1 MASRGNTQ
9 HTVRLAPHVEH
20 ELARLAKER
29 RISHAE
35 LMREAIVQ
43 HLFGEIWLARCNAVL
58 NESVQRCEDAQR
70 HLEDRIR
77 ALIDGKPVAVA
88 VEAST
93 VAVREAE
100 ARLMKHIDERLTRVA
115 QGLVAVIE
123 GRAEGRSKPAEGR
136 EGI

>member
-1 MASRGNTQ
+1 MASRGNAQ
-9 HTVRLAPHVEH
+9 HTVRLPPHVEH

-29 RISHAE
+29 RITHAE

-43 HLFGEIWLARCNAVL
+43 HLFGEVWLARCNAVL
-58 NESVQRCEDAQR
+58 DESVRRGEESQRRLDAR
-70 HLEDRIR
+70 LH
-77 ALIDGKPVAVA
+77 ALIDGKPVAIS

-93 VAVREAE
+93 LAVREAE

-123 GRAEGRSKPAEGR
+123 GKTEGRSKPAERR
-136 EGI
+136 EGT

>member
-20 ELARLAKER
+20 ELARLASER

-43 HLFGEIWLARCNAVL
+43 HLFGEVWLARCNAVL
-58 NESVQRCEDAQR
+58 DESVRRCEDAQR
-70 HLEDRIR
+70 QLEDRIH
-77 ALIDGKPVAVA
+77 ALLDGKPVAIS

-93 VAVREAE
+93 LAVREAE

-123 GRAEGRSKPAEGR
+123 GKTEGRSKPEERR

>member
-20 ELARLAKER
+20 ELARVAKER
-29 RISHAE
+29 RISRAE

-43 HLFGEIWLARCNAVL
+43 HLFGEVWLARCNAVL
-58 NESVQRCEDAQR
+58 DDSIRRGEETQRRLDAR
-70 HLEDRIR
+70 LH
-77 ALIDGKPVAVA
+77 ALIDGKPVAIS

-93 VAVREAE
+93 LAVREAE

-123 GRAEGRSKPAEGR
+123 GKTEGRSKPAEGR
-136 EGI
+136 EGT

>member
-20 ELARLAKER
+20 ELARLAGER
-29 RISHAE
+29 RITHAE

-43 HLFGEIWLARCNAVL
+43 HLFGEVWLARCNAVL
-58 NESVQRCEDAQR
+58 NESVRRCEDAQR
-70 HLEDRIR
+70 HLEDRIH
-77 ALIDGKPVAVA
+77 ALLDGKPVAIA

-93 VAVREAE
+93 LAVREAE

>member
-20 ELARLAKER
+20 ELARLAGER
-29 RISHAE
+29 RITHAE

-43 HLFGEIWLARCNAVL
+43 HLFGEVWLARCNAVL
-58 NESVQRCEDAQR
+58 NESIRRGEETQRSLDAR
-70 HLEDRIR
+70 LH
-77 ALIDGKPVAVA
+77 ALLDGKPVAVA
-88 VEAST
+88 VDAST
-93 VAVREAE
+93 VAVRESE

-123 GRAEGRSKPAEGR
+123 GRTERR
-136 EGI
+136 EGA

>member
-20 ELARLAKER
+20 ELARLAGER

-43 HLFGEIWLARCNAVL
+43 HLFGEVWLARCNAVL
-58 NESVQRCEDAQR
+58 DESVRRCEDAQR
-70 HLEDRIR
+70 QLEDRIH
-77 ALIDGKPVAVA
+77 ALLDGKPVAIS

-93 VAVREAE
+93 LAVREAE

-123 GRAEGRSKPAEGR
+123 GKTERR
-136 EGI
+136 EGA

>member
-20 ELARLAKER
+20 ELARLAGER
-29 RISHAE
+29 RITHAE

-43 HLFGEIWLARCNAVL
+43 HLFGEVWLARCNAVL

-77 ALIDGKPVAVA
+77 ALIDGKPVAIS

-93 VAVREAE
+93 LAVREAE

-123 GRAEGRSKPAEGR
+123 GKTEGRSKPAEGR
-136 EGI
+136 EGT

>member
-1 MASRGNTQ
+1 MVSRGNTQ

-20 ELARLAKER
+20 ELARLAGER
-29 RISHAE
+29 RITHAE

-43 HLFGEIWLARCNAVL
+43 HLFGEVWLARCNAVL
-58 NESVQRCEDAQR
+58 DESVRRCEDAQR

-77 ALIDGKPVAVA
+77 ALIDGQPVAISVD
-88 VEAST
+88 AST
-93 VAVREAE
+93 LAVREAE

-123 GRAEGRSKPAEGR
+123 GRTERRAGA
-136 EGI
+136 

>member
-20 ELARLAKER
+20 ELARLASER

-43 HLFGEIWLARCNAVL
+43 HLFGEVWLARCNAVL
-58 NESVQRCEDAQR
+58 NESIRRSEDAQR
-70 HLEDRIR
+70 NLEDRIR
-77 ALIDGKPVAVA
+77 ALLHGKPVAIA

-93 VAVREAE
+93 LAVGEAE

-123 GRAEGRSKPAEGR
+123 GKTEGRSKPAEGR
-136 EGI
+136 EGA